1 MRGVV
6 NRRLTVVVL
15 MVGILFPTL
24 LLGAARS
31 AVTGTAARPI
41 APATGAVTTSHP
53 TFVWQL
59 APNETSEAVYIARR
73 PETTPEGR
81 FFTENVVETG
91 LFFDTRT
98 TWAPERPLF
107 AGSHWWNVATLNSDT
122 FTSSYS
128 TPSAFTV
135 ASEVRLLRVRITR
148 ESWIYSPDQ
157 LQFDIRWVTN
167 VRQVTLDTVI
177 TQRGRRVGRV
187 RRGHETLISR
197 DPDTAAFSWT
207 RPRRVRTGSRL
218 TVQIRVVGGGRSA
231 ALRRIVRAP

>member
-1 MRGVV
+1 MRGVLAQ
-6 NRRLTVVVL
+6 RLAAVFTVGVL
-15 MVGILFPTL
+15 FSALLVG
-24 LLGAARS
+24 GARS
-31 AVTGTAARPI
+31 ASNASGAARPI
-41 APATGAVTTSHP
+41 SPAPGAVTSSHP

-59 APNETSEAVYIARR
+59 SPNETSEAVYIARR

-81 FFTENVVETG
+81 FFNENVVETG
-91 LFFDTRT
+91 LFFDSRT

-148 ESWIYSPDQ
+148 DSWIYSPDQ

-167 VRQVTLDTVI
+167 VRQVTVDTVI

-218 TVQIRVVGGGRSA
+218 TIQIRVVGGGRSA